1 MLDDVAGFLACP
13 QCGAG
18 LARAGSALR
27 CRAGHSFDIARQ
39 GYVSLLPPGAR
50 APAGDSAPMV
60 AARSGFLAAG
70 HYGGLAAR
78 LAAAARAALAE
89 AGTAAGAGV
98 PAVLA
103 GAGAGP
109 APAGVPGCVLDIGA
123 GTGYYLAAVLD
134 GLPGRAGLALDAS
147 KPALRRAARAHP
159 RIGAV
164 AADAWRRLP
173 VADGAAAVVLDV
185 FAPRQG
191 AELARVLHP
200 AGLLLVVTPNPGHL
214 AELTGPLGLLSVDPR
229 KEERL
234 AATLGPG
241 FALLGQ
247 DPHDAVLGLS
257 HAEIA
262 AVVGMGP
269 SARHA
274 DPAVLAGRMAAA
286 SAARAGD
293 AIGHAVGVRPVSR
306 PARFGAGKR
315 RDPGGGILAP
325 RAPGATPGLTEGAPW
340 DGPDRRRLAQG
351 VQQRRRRRGQRGNRV
366 RGRIQGGQ
374 RAGHRHAR
382 QPASGRPRA
391 AFHAG

>member
-60 AARSGFLAAG
+60 AARSDFLAAG

-78 LAAAARAALAE
+78 LAAAARAALGA
-89 AGTAAGAGV
+89 AGTAAGS
-98 PAVLA
+98 
-103 GAGAGP
+103 
-109 APAGVPGCVLDIGA
+109 GVPGCVLDIGA

-200 AGLLLVVTPNPGHL
+200 AGRLLVVTPNPGHL

-247 DPHDAVLGLS
+247 DPYDAVLQLS
-257 HAEIA
+257 HPEIA

-274 DPAVLAGRMAAA
+274 DPAVLAERMARLPQRVPVTL
-286 SAARAGD
+286 SVTLSVFGRKPPGQ
-293 AIGHAVGVRPVSR
+293 VRCR
-306 PARFGAGKR
+306 
-315 RDPGGGILAP
+315 
-325 RAPGATPGLTEGAPW
+325 
-340 DGPDRRRLAQG
+340 
-351 VQQRRRRRGQRGNRV
+351 
-366 RGRIQGGQ
+366 
-374 RAGHRHAR
+374 
-382 QPASGRPRA
+382 
-391 AFHAG
+391 

>member
-60 AARSGFLAAG
+60 AARSDFLAAG

-78 LAAAARAALAE
+78 LAAAARAALGA
-89 AGTAAGAGV
+89 AGTAAGSGV
-98 PAVLA
+98 PGGVPDIAA
-103 GAGAGP
+103 GAGAP
-109 APAGVPGCVLDIGA
+109 VPAGVPGCVLDIGA

-200 AGLLLVVTPNPGHL
+200 AGRLLVVTPNPGHL

-247 DPHDAVLGLS
+247 DPYDAVLQLS
-257 HAEIA
+257 HPEIA

-274 DPAVLAGRMAAA
+274 DPAVLAERMARLPQRVPVTL
-286 SAARAGD
+286 SVTLSVFGRKPPGQ
-293 AIGHAVGVRPVSR
+293 VRCR
-306 PARFGAGKR
+306 
-315 RDPGGGILAP
+315 
-325 RAPGATPGLTEGAPW
+325 
-340 DGPDRRRLAQG
+340 
-351 VQQRRRRRGQRGNRV
+351 
-366 RGRIQGGQ
+366 
-374 RAGHRHAR
+374 
-382 QPASGRPRA
+382 
-391 AFHAG
+391 

>member
-27 CRAGHSFDIARQ
+27 CPAGHSFDIARQ

-60 AARSGFLAAG
+60 AARSDFLAAG
-70 HYGGLAAR
+70 HYAGLAAR

-89 AGTAAGAGV
+89 AGTAAGSGAPGG
-98 PAVLA
+98 A
-103 GAGAGP
+103 GAGAP
-109 APAGVPGCVLDIGA
+109 VPAGVPGCVLDIGA

-200 AGLLLVVTPNPGHL
+200 AGRLLVVTPNPGHL

-247 DPHDAVLGLS
+247 DPHDAVLALS
-257 HAEIA
+257 HPEIA

-274 DPAVLAGRMAAA
+274 DPAVLADRMARLPQRVPVTL
-286 SAARAGD
+286 SVTLSVFGRKPPGQ
-293 AIGHAVGVRPVSR
+293 VRCR
-306 PARFGAGKR
+306 
-315 RDPGGGILAP
+315 
-325 RAPGATPGLTEGAPW
+325 
-340 DGPDRRRLAQG
+340 
-351 VQQRRRRRGQRGNRV
+351 
-366 RGRIQGGQ
+366 
-374 RAGHRHAR
+374 
-382 QPASGRPRA
+382 
-391 AFHAG
+391 